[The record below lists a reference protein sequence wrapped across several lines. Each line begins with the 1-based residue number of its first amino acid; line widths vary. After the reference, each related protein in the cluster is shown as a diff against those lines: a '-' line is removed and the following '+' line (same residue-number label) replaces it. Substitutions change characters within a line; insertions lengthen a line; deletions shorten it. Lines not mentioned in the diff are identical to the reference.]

1 MDRKLSVVA
10 NVRYQ
15 SSKGGG
21 GGRSLKGLLRY
32 FQYRDDRDGHI
43 KQEQGLE
50 RWVDKGLGRNFQNVA
65 ANCDALKSEHVQA
78 FLFVI
83 NPNPD
88 LIRFVPDER
97 REEFVKD
104 LTEQTVEA
112 FFEARHVEGIEYSY
126 AYHNRVTDDTE
137 APGRDNPHTHVVL
150 PGTYDSFADGQRLPL
165 YMNRSKRE
173 NHIDMLHE
181 VAQQKIDLLLQR
193 EVGLDWEQRY
203 DAWELAQEV
212 ERERVLT
219 ETLAREGLDLDAN
232 FTLPEVIPE
241 AVAKLD
247 RWFAINK
254 ERKLDIDFF

>member
-50 RWVDKGLGRNFQNVA
+50 RWVDKGLGRNFQSVA
-65 ANCDALKSEHVQA
+65 ASCDALKSEHVQA

-97 REEFVKD
+97 REVFVKD

-112 FFEARHVEGIEYSY
+112 FFEARGVNDIEYSY
-126 AYHNRVTDDTE
+126 AYHNRVTDDDE

-150 PGTYDSFADGQRLPL
+150 PGTYDSFADGERLPL

-173 NHIDMLHE
+173 NHIEMLHSI
-181 VAQQKIDLLLQR
+181 AQQKIDLLLQR

-203 DAWELAQEV
+203 DAWELAQDMQNQQPAIV
-212 ERERVLT
+212 AVT
-219 ETLAREGLDLDAN
+219 EPLVD
-232 FTLPEVIPE
+232 IPKGDPD
-241 AVAKLD
+241 VAAKWD
-247 RWFAINK
+247 RWFGLWQEPKKPK
-254 ERKLDIDFF
+254 EPNIDFF